1 MIWLFRCHHINF
13 CYTSSDSSAQV
24 LYTEVFFA
32 LRPEG
37 IFCNLEHVASPA
49 KNLHQRFLFT
59 GGKTIDTEDKSN
71 KLLDMRRPT
80 WVVTQYWFYRCRLLL
95 EVA

>member
-1 MIWLFRCHHINF
+1 MIWLFHCHHIKL

-24 LYTEVFFA
+24 LYAEVFFA

-49 KNLHQRFLFT
+49 KNLHQKFLFT
-59 GGKTIDTEDKSN
+59 VGKTIDTEDKSN
-71 KLLDMRRPT
+71 KLLDMRGPT
-80 WVVTQYWFYRCRLLL
+80 
-95 EVA
+95 